1 MSAARPEI
9 RAVKLVIK
17 ITIYQILI
25 NAAKYDAGRIRA
37 INTINIHT
45 LLNTGKPHCLP
56 GCR

>member
-45 LLNTGKPHCLP
+45 LLNTGKLHCLP

>member
-25 NAAKYDAGRIRA
+25 NAAKYDAGGSGRSILS
-37 INTINIHT
+37 ISI
-45 LLNTGKPHCLP
+45 LY
-56 GCR
+56 